1 MLIMGWTFS
10 CTVILSSNGREYHFD
25 TVYHLYVHVWY
36 KLYGTSSNNRIY
48 RFNIY
53 IYISF
58 SDTFIYIV
66 LYHHINDT
74 LKADAVKRAKSRWT
88 KIYFMLHC
96 IVHSKRNTIYII
108 DRFWPDYSQVNFI
121 FNKSGNIH
129 RYEVVWI
136 RPMDNIGSVS
146 CINLWTTVIQKYAI
160 LE

>member
-1 MLIMGWTFS
+1 MFIFKYCKNTTVYQLLGTIISSGYIMLIMGWTFS
-10 CTVILSSNGREYHFD
+10 CTVILSSNSREYHFD
-25 TVYHLYVHVWY
+25 TVYHSYVHVRY

-108 DRFWPDYSQVNFI
+108 DRFWPDFSQVNFV
-121 FNKSGNIH
+121 FN
-129 RYEVVWI
+129 
-136 RPMDNIGSVS
+136 
-146 CINLWTTVIQKYAI
+146 
-160 LE
+160 